1 MKSGVDSQPNDA
13 GTSSIGPPDWFLKR
27 RARLAES
34 NASGLNRGT
43 PAPSDPLQVESIPGQ
58 SPPGSFAAAPLVT
71 GQLVTGQ
78 QPQQSTADSGSDS
91 EFVVRSVA
99 ESGVDSE
106 QGPFVSV
113 HASPPPLPRRSASKN
128 AAGAA
133 QSIETRAA
141 GHPIAPRTTPAIDPL
156 PTVASIV
163 PPIQVAE
170 EPSDDEDPSF
180 FQYFTARRLGK
191 LALGSYAISLLVH
204 ILIATPL
211 AAIIFHQELQQVAM
225 TTLMAISDGDDDDGG
240 LDDTVLMVDPPG
252 GKSVE
257 LEDDFFTPKSMAS
270 NDTLTAGVFAEEL
283 RSSATKKGEGEGT
296 GSGIGDGL
304 NLGGF
309 QMPEGGKAVQKGS
322 FTVWTVP
329 DDPAPF
335 EDYLI
340 IIQVKYKKPGQR
352 IIKTDVSGSV
362 RGTDNFR
369 LSISEYTS
377 KIVPEANQVVVRIP
391 GASVKVKDTINVH
404 SALLRESQKLTITF

>member
-13 GTSSIGPPDWFLKR
+13 GTSSIAPPDWFLKR

-34 NASGLNRGT
+34 NASGLNRAA
-43 PAPSDPLQVESIPGQ
+43 PALSDPLQVESIPGQ
-58 SPPGSFAAAPLVT
+58 SSPGSFAAAPLIP

-91 EFVVRSVA
+91 EFVVKSVA

-113 HASPPPLPRRSASKN
+113 NASPPPLPRRSASKN

-133 QSIETRAA
+133 QSIGTRAT
-141 GHPIAPRTTPAIDPL
+141 GHPITPLTASAIDPL

-163 PPIQVAE
+163 PPIQLAE

-225 TTLMAISDGDDDDGG
+225 TTLMAISEGDENGG
-240 LDDTVLMVDPPG
+240 LDDTVLIVDPPG
-252 GKSVE
+252 GQTAEVE
-257 LEDDFFTPKSMAS
+257 SDFFTPKSMAS
-270 NDTLTAGVFAEEL
+270 NDNLTAGVFTEEL

-296 GSGIGDGL
+296 GNGIGDGL

-340 IIQVKYKKPGQR
+340 IIQVKYKKPGQK